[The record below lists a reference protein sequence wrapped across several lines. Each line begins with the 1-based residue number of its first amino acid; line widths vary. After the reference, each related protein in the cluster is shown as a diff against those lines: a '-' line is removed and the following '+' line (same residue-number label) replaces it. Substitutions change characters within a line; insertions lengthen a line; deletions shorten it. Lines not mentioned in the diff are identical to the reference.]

1 MEFKGTPGPWVAR
14 GGEVT
19 TADYARDG
27 NVYTDHICNCEV
39 INGSSPNARLIAAAP
54 DLLDQLIRLRN
65 KIADYHPDDD
75 DHLDVVDAVINK
87 ALGRE

>member
-1 MEFKGTPGPWVAR
+1 MEFKGTPGPWHVSNEGRLLIRDDDWLGIVADSL
-14 GGEVT
+14 GYNSEEEEM
-19 TADYARDG
+19 A
-27 NVYTDHICNCEV
+27 
-39 INGSSPNARLIAAAP
+39 NARLIAAAP
-54 DLLDQLIRLRN
+54 ELLDQLIRLRN

>member
-54 DLLDQLIRLRN
+54 DLLNALINLIEYW
-65 KIADYHPDDD
+65 K
-75 DHLDVVDAVINK
+75 LDETAEAHAAMLAINK